1 MEIRYLEPTDDRQA
15 ISKIYEESWKYA
27 YKGIVPQKY
36 LDSIPAGN
44 WAQGIHSEG
53 RYTMVM
59 TDGEKIVGTSSFCR
73 SRMQEMSDYG
83 EIVSI
88 YFLPEYIGKGY
99 GKLLLNA
106 VIGEL
111 KNLSFQKVFLWVL
124 EDNHRARHFYEKF
137 GFRQS
142 NHNMEICIGGKNLNE
157 VQYCFKTQR

>member
-1 MEIRYLEPTDDRQA
+1 MEIRYLEPEDNRQA

-27 YKGIVPQKY
+27 YQGIVPQEY
-36 LDSIPAGN
+36 LVSIPAGN
-44 WAQGIHSEG
+44 WAQGIDSEG

-59 TDGEKIVGTSSFCR
+59 IDREKIVGTSSFCR

-124 EDNHRARHFYEKF
+124 EDNNRARHFYEKF